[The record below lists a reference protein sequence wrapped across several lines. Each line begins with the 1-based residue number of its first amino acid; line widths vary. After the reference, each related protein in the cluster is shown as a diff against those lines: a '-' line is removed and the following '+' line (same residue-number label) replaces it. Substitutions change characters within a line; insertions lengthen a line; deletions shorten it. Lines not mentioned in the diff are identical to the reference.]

1 MNCIQSLASASGIP
15 LILLGLALALSASQA
30 QPTPAQQFKSILKEY
45 GTASLDFRAATTDAE
60 RKAAVERLDPF
71 ALRFVELAEKHP
83 KDPITLEVLREAV
96 RTLNAVDSLTQ
107 TSWEMNQT
115 AFPAPAKDSAAGR
128 AVALLLRDHLKSDK
142 ADLVCERMRYG
153 MRKEYETCLYKV
165 LEANPHKQIQ
175 GIACL
180 VLAQFQQNRLQ
191 KLDVIKDRPEIAP
204 RYHELVGKEY
214 IEELRRTPRDKHAHE
229 IERLLELA
237 VAKYADVKL
246 PFGGTVGERARADL
260 FEMRHLA
267 VGKVAPDIEGPDQ
280 DDKQFKLSDY
290 RGKVVL
296 LDFWQEH

>member
-1 MNCIQSLASASGIP
+1 MARSVGSI
-15 LILLGLALALSASQA
+15 LILGLIFSLSATA
-30 QPTPAQQFKSILKEY
+30 DGVPATPAEDYKALLKDY
-45 GTASLDFRAATTDAE
+45 HAASLDFRAATTDAE
-60 RKAAVERLDPF
+60 RKAAVERLGPF
-71 ALRFVELAEKHP
+71 ALRFVELAEKYP
-83 KDPITLEVLREAV
+83 KDPIALEILREAV

-115 AFPAPAKDSAAGR
+115 NFPTPTKDIAAGR
-128 AVALLLRDHLKSDK
+128 AVALVLRDHLKSDK

-165 LEANPHKQIQ
+165 LEANPHQHVQ

-180 VLAQFQQNRLQ
+180 VLAQYQQNRLQ
-191 KLDVIKDRPEIAP
+191 KIDVMRDRPEIAP
-204 RYHELVGKEY
+204 RYHGLFGKNY
-214 IEELRRTPRDKHAHE
+214 IEDLRRKERKEHAQE
-229 IERLLELA
+229 VERLLELA

-246 PFGGTVGERARADL
+246 PFGGTVGERALADL

-280 DDKQFKLSDY
+280 DGKHFKLSDY

-296 LDFWQEH
+296 LDFWQEI